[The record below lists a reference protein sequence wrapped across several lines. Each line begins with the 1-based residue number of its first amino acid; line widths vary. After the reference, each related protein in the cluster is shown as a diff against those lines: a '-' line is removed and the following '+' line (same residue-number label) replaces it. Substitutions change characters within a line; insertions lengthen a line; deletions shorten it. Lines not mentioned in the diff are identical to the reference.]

1 MTSLYVCVCVCVCM
15 SVPMHTRMRVVCVTV
30 CVVCVPA
37 VCAGV
42 HECASGGV
50 PSPAHLFAAVT
61 ETEAHKP
68 CSLRLRAEEFFISVA
83 FHGD

>member
-1 MTSLYVCVCVCVCM
+1 MTSLYVCVCARMC
-15 SVPMHTRMRVVCVTV
+15 VPMHTRMRVVCVTV

-61 ETEAHKP
+61 ETEALQSP
-68 CSLRLRAEEFFISVA
+68 AESRGILYFR
-83 FHGD
+83 GLPW